1 MLILVDLGDVIW
13 EPKIVNAFQNAPLDF
28 SKAPPEIDSC
38 FEKDT
43 VSVDELLE
51 HFKYIPE
58 QDRVR
63 YFSQQLLSS
72 IGDPGLFKRC
82 TSRKRSRVQ
91 YLTGLVCTDS
101 GMYNKAAIQYG
112 IDHAITQDLAHKL
125 VV

>member
-28 SKAPPEIDSC
+28 SNAPPDIDSC

-63 YFSQQLLSS
+63 CFSQQLLSS
-72 IGDPGLFKRC
+72 TGEPGLFKWC
-82 TSRKRSRVQ
+82 TYRNRSRVQ
-91 YLTGLVCTDS
+91 YLTCLTCTDS

-112 IDHAITQDLAHKL
+112 IDHAITRDLAHKL
-125 VV
+125 VI